1 MNKGLP
7 KCRRPIHFARLGDVV
22 SIEYW
27 MCMKTG
33 EKPCIYEDSYKNPLL
48 LAYMYY
54 TEGLS
59 TIEMA
64 NMLGCEQRTIR
75 RYMNKYGLR
84 RFTKDFS
91 LLVMHHGIDGA
102 LKIQDPTFYDITSK

>member
-1 MNKGLP
+1 MSKR
-7 KCRRPIHFARLGDVV
+7 KAPIHFGRLGDNI
-22 SIEYW
+22 SFEHYALDKI
-27 MCMKTG
+27 G
-33 EKPCIYEDSYKNPLL
+33 EMPSIYENTYKNPLL

-59 TIEMA
+59 TIEIA

-91 LLVMHHGIDGA
+91 LLVMYHGVEGA
-102 LKIQDPTFYDITSK
+102 LKIQDPTFYDITGK

>member
-1 MNKGLP
+1 MSKRNS
-7 KCRRPIHFARLGDVV
+7 PINFTRLGDHVNIQHYARDV
-22 SIEYW
+22 L
-27 MCMKTG
+27 G
-33 EKPCIYEDSYKNPLL
+33 EMPAIYENSYKNPLL

-91 LLVMHHGIDGA
+91 LLVMYHGVEGA
-102 LKIQDPTFYDITSK
+102 LKIQDPTFYDITGK

>member
-1 MNKGLP
+1 MSKKPMPVDFQLL
-7 KCRRPIHFARLGDVV
+7 KIATATDHYTLKKLG
-22 SIEYW
+22 ETPP
-27 MCMKTG
+27 M
-33 EKPCIYEDSYKNPLL
+33 YENSYRNPLL

-64 NMLGCEQRTIR
+64 NILGCEQRTIR

-91 LLVMHHGIDGA
+91 LLVMYHGVEGA

>member
-1 MNKGLP
+1 MIKINRVQP
-7 KCRRPIHFARLGDVV
+7 VDFRRLGLHV
-22 SIEYW
+22 SAEHNLQSF
-27 MCMKTG
+27 TN
-33 EKPCIYEDSYKNPLL
+33 ETPSIYENSYKNPFL

-91 LLVMHHGIDGA
+91 LLVMYHGIEGA
-102 LKIQDPTFYDITSK
+102 LKIQDPTFYSITSK

>member
-1 MNKGLP
+1 MPVDFQLLKIATAIDHYTL
-7 KCRRPIHFARLGDVV
+7 KELG
-22 SIEYW
+22 ETPP
-27 MCMKTG
+27 M
-33 EKPCIYEDSYKNPLL
+33 YENSYKNPLL

-64 NMLGCEQRTIR
+64 NILGCEQRTIR

-91 LLVMHHGIDGA
+91 LLVMHHGVEGA
-102 LKIQDPTFYDITSK
+102 LKIQDPTFYDITGK

>member
-1 MNKGLP
+1 MKNK
-7 KCRRPIHFARLGDVV
+7 RTMPIDFQLLGANIAVEHTILSKV
-22 SIEYW
+22 
-27 MCMKTG
+27 G
-33 EKPCIYEDSYKNPLL
+33 EMPAFYENSYKNPLL

-59 TIEMA
+59 TIEIA

-91 LLVMHHGIDGA
+91 LLVMYHGIEGA
-102 LKIQDPTFYDITSK
+102 LKIQDPTFYDITKK

>member
-1 MNKGLP
+1 MTNKRTLP
-7 KCRRPIHFARLGDVV
+7 VDSKLLANSIAVDHILLTKIGD
-22 SIEYW
+22 
-27 MCMKTG
+27 M
-33 EKPCIYEDSYKNPLL
+33 PAIYENSYKNPLL

-59 TIEMA
+59 TIEIA

-75 RYMNKYGLR
+75 RYMNKHGLR

-91 LLVMHHGIDGA
+91 LLVMYHGIEGA
-102 LKIQDPTFYDITSK
+102 LKIQDPTFYDITKK